1 MDTIYLYSNYRIY
14 LKDHFKLLR
23 ATDPQFSQ
31 KRVMID
37 LGVRSSGFLSNV
49 LSAKK
54 NLNPSQVEKLS
65 ILLSHTKMETR
76 YFKALVGYDQA
87 RNSADKQSNYEIIQ
101 DVQAV
106 KFKDL
111 EGVELDLF
119 SHWYFVAIRELIA
132 LNPFL
137 GDFKV
142 LSQSLRPSITMNEA
156 REAIYFLES
165 GRFIER
171 DSKGKYHVVD
181 ALISSK
187 NEIRSTSVVGFQNV
201 MIDFA
206 KEALAVMPVAE
217 RDISSISFSAS
228 QEMFERIKK
237 EMQEFRKYILD
248 LAESE
253 QTDASVLYQC
263 NMQFFPISKEINAK
277 KGGW

>member
-1 MDTIYLYSNYRIY
+1 MDTIYHYSNYRIY
-14 LKDHFKLLR
+14 LKDHFKVLR
-23 ATDPQFSQ
+23 AVDPQFSQ
-31 KRVMID
+31 KRVMIE
-37 LGVRSSGFLSNV
+37 LGVSSSGFLSNV

-65 ILLSHTKMETR
+65 VVLSHSKMEAR

-101 DVQAV
+101 DVQTV
-106 KFKDL
+106 KYKDL
-111 EGVELDLF
+111 EGVELNLF
-119 SHWYFVAIRELIA
+119 SHWYFVAIRELIM
-132 LNPFL
+132 LRPFL
-137 GDFKV
+137 EDFKA
-142 LSQSLRPSITMNEA
+142 LSQSLRPAITMKEA
-156 REAIYFLES
+156 REAVYFLEL
-165 GRFIER
+165 GGFIER
-171 DSKGKYHVVD
+171 DPKGKYHGVD

-187 NEIRSTSVVGFQNV
+187 NEIRSTSVVGFQNI

-206 KEALAVMPVAE
+206 KEALAIMPVAE

-248 LAESE
+248 LAESD
-253 QTDASVLYQC
+253 QTDTSVLYQC
-263 NMQFFPISKEINAK
+263 NMQFFPISKEIDSK